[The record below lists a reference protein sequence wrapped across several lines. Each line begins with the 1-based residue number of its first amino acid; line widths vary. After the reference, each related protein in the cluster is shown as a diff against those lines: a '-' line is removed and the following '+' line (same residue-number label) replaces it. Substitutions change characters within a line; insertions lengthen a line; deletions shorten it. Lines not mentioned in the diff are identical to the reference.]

1 MFMYTS
7 LKLEVSTSAEK
18 TFFGSV
24 YILKFFMCSKEE
36 LQKVKVLINN
46 I

>member
-1 MFMYTS
+1 MFMYI
-7 LKLEVSTSAEK
+7 LFKLEVSILVEK

-36 LQKVKVLINN
+36 L
-46 I
+46 